1 MKNVCIIGAGISGLI
16 AAIELEKKGFSPIIL
31 EASDRVGG
39 RLKTDMFEG
48 YPLDHGFQVLL
59 ESYPMAQKYLDFK
72 ALKLQKLVPGALIY
86 TENSKMLI
94 GDPLRDFSL
103 FFSTLF
109 SKVGSISDKLK
120 IFKLNLELNNKSIDA
135 IFSSEN
141 ITTKTYLESKGFS
154 AKIIDTFFK
163 PFFTGIFLE
172 TELETSS
179 IMFQFIYKMFGEGLA
194 VIPEEGIQAIPNQLK
209 AQLKQTAFKFNTKVT
224 AVENRLITLENDTTL
239 ETDYTVI
246 ATNTNLLVEPRQ
258 TIKWKSCHNLYFE
271 IEDNPIKKPVIGLVA
286 SKEVFINNIYVL
298 NSDKK
303 EKKDI
308 KQIVSVTV
316 VKSHNFNELNL
327 IEVVKNE
334 LKTICGITV
343 KRFIK
348 HYQIKK
354 ALPDLKTVKYI
365 NNCTNFKVTDSVF
378 TIGDA
383 TLNGSLNAAMTSGKL
398 VADCILEQSK

>member
-1 MKNVCIIGAGISGLI
+1 MKKVYIIGAGISGLI
-16 AAIELEKKGFSPIIL
+16 TAIELEKKGFSPIVI

-59 ESYPMAQKYLDFK
+59 EAYPMAKKYLDLK

-86 TENSKMLI
+86 TETNKMLI

-103 FFSTLF
+103 FFPTLF
-109 SKVGSISDKLK
+109 ARAGSLSDKLK
-120 IFKLNLELNNKSIDA
+120 IFKLNLELKNKSIDD

-141 ITTKTYLESKGFS
+141 TTTKAYLESKGFS
-154 AKIIDTFFK
+154 GRIIETFFK

-172 TELETSS
+172 TELETPS

-209 AQLKQTAFKFNTKVT
+209 AQLKQTTFKFNSKVNSI
-224 AVENRLITLENDTTL
+224 ENGLITLENGKTL
-239 ETDYTVI
+239 EADYCVL
-246 ATNTNLLVEPRQ
+246 ATNTNLLTDQKQ
-258 TIKWKSCHNLYFE
+258 TIKWKFCHNLYFE
-271 IEDNPIKKPVIGLVA
+271 IEHNPIKKPVIGLVA
-286 SKEVFINNIYVL
+286 SKEALINNIYVL

-303 EKKDI
+303 QKQDI
-308 KQIVSVTV
+308 KQIISVTV
-316 VKSHNFNELNL
+316 VKNHNLSELDL
-327 IEVVKNE
+327 IEVVKKE

-348 HYQIKK
+348 HYHIKK
-354 ALPDLKTVKYI
+354 ALPDLKTVKHTSD
-365 NNCTNFKVTDSVF
+365 CTHFKETDTVF

-383 TLNGSLNAAMTSGKL
+383 TLNGSLNAAMRSGQL
-398 VADCILEQSK
+398 VANCIYEAAK